1 MRRSVV
7 WVLCLTAAI
16 LLVNN
21 LHTIFMVLPD
31 EASQGMIYRIL
42 YFHIPAWWTAFLGA
56 FLCLLASAAYLITRN
71 LRYDAWAVSLA
82 EVVVMYLS
90 LGLVTGSI
98 WARIIWG
105 IWWTWDPRLTSALFC
120 WMLYS
125 GYLALRRGI
134 DEIDTRARLAAIFSI
149 VCFADVPIVY
159 YSNQWWRTQH
169 PQPMQLPPDMKAPLL
184 WNWLAVGLLGAAL
197 VLVRLGQEHRM
208 RRLDALRRE
217 AHRVTA

>member
-1 MRRSVV
+1 MHGSIGGMRRSVM

-56 FLCLLASAAYLITRN
+56 FLCLLASATYLMTRN

-134 DEIDTRARLAAIFSI
+134 DDVDTRARLAAIFSI

-169 PQPMQLPPDMKAPLL
+169 PQPMQLPHDMKAPLL
-184 WNWLAVGLLGAAL
+184 WNWLEVC
-197 VLVRLGQEHRM
+197 
-208 RRLDALRRE
+208 
-217 AHRVTA
+217 